1 VSSLVLPNEAMMS
14 REREKNLIHQE
25 NVLEIVDYRLSVE
38 IIHGN
43 RQKVPMDT

>member
-1 VSSLVLPNEAMMS
+1 MMS
-14 REREKNLIHQE
+14 CKRQEYLIHQE

-43 RQKVPMDT
+43 GQKIPKVI